1 LRVHPR
7 LRQFFVALVVLLLA
21 IIAVYVFRETI
32 LVQVAN
38 FLIIDDKP
46 AKADIIYVLNGDHNT
61 RPYKAAEL
69 YKSGY
74 APKVVIARAE
84 DSPASMQGLIANDT
98 DISDHVFQ
106 LAGIPE
112 TAIVEL
118 KVPGGVS
125 STFDE
130 AISLRQYC
138 REKSLHRV
146 IVVTSSFHTRRAR
159 WIIARLL
166 SPIGVEVLMAQ
177 APDAKYGP
185 QNWWKSEDG
194 LIACQNEYLKL
205 IYYWF
210 KYKNRSAVTGLLL
223 QSTGRAG

>member
-1 LRVHPR
+1 MA
-7 LRQFFVALVVLLLA
+7 FVVLLLA
-21 IIAVYVFRETI
+21 VTALYVFRNAI

-69 YKSGY
+69 YKAGY

-84 DSPASMQGLIANDT
+84 DSPAAMQGLIANDT

-106 LAGIPE
+106 LAGVPE

-118 KVPGGVS
+118 MIPGGVS
-125 STFDE
+125 NTFDE
-130 AISLRQYC
+130 ASALQQYC

-146 IVVTSSFHTRRAR
+146 IVVTSAFHTRRAR
-159 WIIARLL
+159 WVISKML
-166 SPIGVEVLMAQ
+166 SPMGVETRMAP

-185 QNWWKSEDG
+185 RNWWKREDG

-223 QSTGRAG
+223 ESLGRTG